1 MLECKINQKSDNRS
15 DKMKWNIK
23 IYDNEGQERETIYN
37 LSYDQYVSI
46 ELMLH
51 RLNIRYEKIEVKQP
65 SF

>member
-1 MLECKINQKSDNRS
+1 
-15 DKMKWNIK
+15 MKWNIK